1 MSATKMNLSSDIAD
15 SSAAK
20 KQITYQ
26 PNSQKTNRAILVLT
40 LVLSLIMVAPFL
52 WMLGLS
58 LKDNQ
63 ELMLGTDAVFHFP
76 YTLQNYLDIFRSSSV
91 FYWLMNSLIVS
102 GCMTLGVLTLSSLAG
117 YAFARLEFPMK
128 KTLFVIVLMGLAV
141 PEQAVIIARHQLF
154 SEFHL
159 HNTYL
164 GLILPGLSAPFGVFL
179 MTQFFKAIPKEIDE
193 AAIMDNAS
201 KFKIFWKVLLP
212 LTIPAQ
218 ATLAILTFLTSWNDY
233 FWPLISATDKSM
245 YTITIG
251 IASSQTNF
259 AQTEGLGF
267 LSSQAIFSAIPIIL
281 VYIFFQKHIVTAV
294 AGGAV
299 KQ

>member
-1 MSATKMNLSSDIAD
+1 MSVTKMNLSSDIAD

-91 FYWLMNSLIVS
+91 FHWLMNSLIVS

-154 SEFHL
+154 SEFQL